1 MPSVAPPPN
10 LRFDDQWCE
19 DVTLDDGRCVRF
31 RLLRP
36 TDADKLQEGI
46 GRLSERSRYLRF
58 FTDKPRLTSNE
69 LQYLTQVDQYDHFA
83 IAAGLL
89 MPDGTEGPGVG
100 IGRFVRLPDEPEVA
114 DPAVAVVDEMQG
126 HGIGRR
132 LMTWLIGAAAERG
145 IRTFRTEL
153 LAVNVPMKQLLSE
166 LSDQTR
172 FSSEGPVVIAEFPL
186 PVGKEDVAIVQSPQF
201 EPMLSML
208 RLSAQQAVELV
219 SARLSELLDP
229 DALRARL
236 TRWASRLRGGAASE
250 DD

>member
-1 MPSVAPPPN
+1 MATPTN
-10 LRFDDQWCE
+10 LRFCSEWCE
-19 DVTLDDGRCVRF
+19 DVTLDDGRRVRF

-36 TDADKLQEGI
+36 EDADKLQEGI
-46 GRLSERSRYLRF
+46 RRLSERSRYLRF
-58 FTDKPRLTSNE
+58 FTDKPRLTATE
-69 LQYLTQVDQYDHFA
+69 LQYLTNVDQYNHFA
-83 IAAGLL
+83 IAAGVLE
-89 MPDGTEGPGVG
+89 PDGTEGPGVG

-172 FSSEGPVVIAEFPL
+172 FSPDGPMVVAEFPL
-186 PVGKEDVAIVQSPQF
+186 PVGSEDVAIVESPHF
-201 EPMLSML
+201 GPMRSML
-208 RLSAQQAVELV
+208 RLSAQQAIEIA

-229 DALRARL
+229 EALRARL
-236 TRWASRLRGGAASE
+236 ARWASRLRGNADGG